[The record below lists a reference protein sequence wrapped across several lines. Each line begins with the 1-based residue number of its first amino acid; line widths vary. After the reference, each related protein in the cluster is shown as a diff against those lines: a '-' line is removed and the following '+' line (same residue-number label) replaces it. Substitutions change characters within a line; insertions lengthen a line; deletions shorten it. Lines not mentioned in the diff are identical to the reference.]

1 MLSRYTIDMNESHV
15 TESAGGVVLN
25 SNGEVLVVNQKG
37 DSWSLPKGHIDPGE
51 TAEEA
56 ARRETYEETGIK
68 DMTLVRELGT
78 YERYKIGKDGEGEDT
93 SELKR
98 ITMFLFDTTQT
109 KLHPVDENHPEARWV
124 SADEVA
130 SLLTH
135 PKDAAFFEQH
145 KTNLQ

>member
-1 MLSRYTIDMNESHV
+1 MGETHM

-25 SNGEVLVVNQKG
+25 SSGEVLVVNQKG

-56 ARRETYEETGIK
+56 ARRETYEEAGITE
-68 DMTLVRELGT
+68 MTLVRELGT
-78 YERYKIGKDGEGEDT
+78 YERYKIGKDGAGEDE

-98 ITMFLFDTTQT
+98 ITMFVFTTEQEA
-109 KLHPVDENHPEARWV
+109 LAPVDENHPEARWV
-124 SADEVA
+124 AVDDVA

-135 PKDAAFFEQH
+135 PKDAAFFEQN
-145 KTNLQ
+145 KASLQ